1 MESTRDKIIQATV
14 TLFVQQGVAATTTRE
29 IAALAGVAEGSIYRY
44 FPSKEELAWQIFR
57 DYHHQL
63 AIILQANAQQPV
75 SIQQQITNLVVSFL
89 QLADDDWVS
98 FQYYLSAQQ
107 KYMHKIDANL
117 LTPYQV
123 IVNIIR
129 QGIEQKII
137 KPKDPQILAAMAMGA
152 VHQVAINKQFKRIS
166 GPLSVHGETIS
177 DVICRMLLRENK
189 D

>member
-14 TLFVQQGVAATTTRE
+14 TLFVQQGVAKTTTRE
-29 IAALAGVAEGSIYRY
+29 IAALAEVAEGSIYRY

-63 AIILQANAQQPV
+63 AVILQINAEQPV
-75 SIQQQITNLVVSFL
+75 SIQEQIYNLVVSFL
-89 QLADDDWVS
+89 QLADDDWVL

-107 KYMHKIDANL
+107 KYLHRIDANL

-123 IVNIIR
+123 IIDIIK
-129 QGIEQKII
+129 QGIKQKII
-137 KPKDPQILAAMAMGA
+137 RSDDPQILAAMAMGA
-152 VHQVAINKQFKRIS
+152 VQQIAINKQFKRIK
-166 GPLSVHGETIS
+166 GPLSVHSKTIS
-177 DVICRMLLRENK
+177 DIICRMLFSATR